1 MNTYNAPL
9 LEVGCHDDD
18 LTIVVPHHSPKVF
31 YCVLQWT
38 LRRNVL
44 LGVVAVALCGV
55 GVWEGGGGEFYSTS
69 WTLQQTYSDVVGI
82 DIVRVGPSKL

>member
-44 LGVVAVALCGV
+44 LGVVAVALGGVCGEGRGGRE
-55 GVWEGGGGEFYSTS
+55 GVSSIAHLGCCSRR
-69 WTLQQTYSDVVGI
+69 TLM
-82 DIVRVGPSKL
+82 